1 MKQTN
6 ESSSQLKKVVKQAEN
21 NNQSQ
26 HGKEKKMVFK

>member
-6 ESSSQLKKVVKQAEN
+6 ESSSQSEKVVKQAEV

-26 HGKEKKMVFK
+26 HGKEGKGF